1 MLLPFMHG
9 CYGFGV
15 QCAFDTPLQCNQALQ
30 FGIAKHERS
39 PCLSM
44 EVLSMSDVAG
54 SIEVLHN
61 Q

>member
-1 MLLPFMHG
+1 MQG

-15 QCAFDTPLQCNQALQ
+15 QCAFDTPSQCNQALQ

-39 PCLSM
+39 LCLSM

-54 SIEVLHN
+54 SIEVLRN